1 MYKFITINAIR
12 IMAGNLCTCQTL
24 LLDTYA
30 VFLIIVLGIIFL
42 YYNYNEMSINL
53 LTQLTHMY
61 SSNSVQST
69 SVC

>member
-1 MYKFITINAIR
+1 
-12 IMAGNLCTCQTL
+12 MAGNLCTCQTL

>member
-12 IMAGNLCTCQTL
+12 VMAGNLFTCQNPFTGYVCSL
-24 LLDTYA
+24 FHYG
-30 VFLIIVLGIIFL
+30 VG
-42 YYNYNEMSINL
+42 YNNKMSFNL

-61 SSNSVQST
+61 SSNSVQSM